1 MKKITML
8 VASVLVST
16 FALASEPG
24 EGSVSTGLAVV
35 KKNETTFNLF
45 YKSEGSM
52 KVKVSITDAAG
63 NEVLSEWVKHQN
75 GFIRPYNFYG
85 MDAGE
90 YTITVKEGETKKEER
105 LTYGEAKVAKAAKVI
120 KIDNNRYMLAVHGN
134 KALGG
139 ILVKIYDGGTL
150 IHKGFHDVSG
160 DFAQLFTI
168 KENIN
173 QVTFEVCDNE
183 GRKIN

>member
-1 MKKITML
+1 ML

-24 EGSVSTGLAVV
+24 EGSASTGLAVV
-35 KKNETTFNLF
+35 KKNETTFSLF
-45 YKSEGSM
+45 YKSEGSA
-52 KVKVSITDAAG
+52 KVKVSITDAVG
-63 NEVLSEWVKHQN
+63 NEVLSEWVKNEN
-75 GFIRPYNFYG
+75 GFVRPYNFYG

-90 YTITVKEGETKKEER
+90 YTITVRDGETTREEKF
-105 LTYGEAKVAKAAKVI
+105 TYGITKAAKTATVL
-120 KIDNNRYMLAVHGN
+120 KIGDNRYMLTVQGS
-134 KALGG
+134 KTSGK

-160 DFAQLFTI
+160 DFAQRFTI

-173 QVTFEVCDNE
+173 TVTFEVSDSE
-183 GRKIN
+183 GKKIN

>member
-24 EGSVSTGLAVV
+24 EGSASTGLAVV
-35 KKNETTFNLF
+35 KKNETTFSLF
-45 YKSEGSM
+45 YKSEGSA

-63 NEVLSEWVKHQN
+63 NEVLSEWVRNEN

-85 MDAGE
+85 MDAGD
-90 YTITVKEGETKKEER
+90 YTITVKEGETKREEKF
-105 LTYGEAKVAKAAKVI
+105 TYGAAKVAKAANVL
-120 KIDNNRYMLAVHGN
+120 KIGDNRYMLAVQGSQTSG
-134 KALGG
+134 K
-139 ILVKIYDGGTL
+139 IQVKIYDGGAL
-150 IHKGFHDVSG
+150 IHKGFHEVTG

-168 KENIN
+168 KESIN
-173 QVTFEVCDNE
+173 PVTFEVKDSA
-183 GRKIN
+183 GKRIN